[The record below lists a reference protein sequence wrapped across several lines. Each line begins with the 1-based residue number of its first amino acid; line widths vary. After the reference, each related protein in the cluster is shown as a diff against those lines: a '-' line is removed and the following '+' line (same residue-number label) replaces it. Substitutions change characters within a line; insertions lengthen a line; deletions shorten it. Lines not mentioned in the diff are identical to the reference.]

1 MFLLNFFLFSPSSS
15 DAQGVVMKSRLNLAM
30 QMRWCRVCVCVCV
43 YIYNSMWVYGPRHVS
58 SSSPWVWMNGRYKEC
73 HTQATAHQ
81 TGIYLFIFHISFY
94 SSSSF
99 LRSQNNNNKKKREEK
114 KGIEK
119 NIHILFLW
127 LGISPCAGWWASAK
141 FACSGI
147 KRKEKPFLSGC
158 CCSCCSVSLKEK
170 DKRWRGGR
178 RLYVGFYFY
187 EWERGTHRSV
197 SFQEARALTERI
209 E

>member
-1 MFLLNFFLFSPSSS
+1 M
-15 DAQGVVMKSRLNLAM
+15 AQGMSHRRLPG
-30 QMRWCRVCVCVCV
+30 
-43 YIYNSMWVYGPRHVS
+43 SE
-58 SSSPWVWMNGRYKEC
+58 WMGDIRN
-73 HTQATAHQ
+73 ATHKQ
-81 TGIYLFIFHISFY
+81 QHIRQVFIYLFFIFPSILLLLSFV
-94 SSSSF
+94 
-99 LRSQNNNNKKKREEK
+99 LKTTTTKKKREEK